1 MREVNGPQ
9 QPEMVSTAPLYCWE
23 QQLLRVLSAVVG
35 AKQASA
41 EEEYG
46 NVLPDIL
53 LKPKLIFCGR
63 EDGGGMEQE
72 AIASQSAKQPSY
84 SSTPELL
91 FTKRCRRRV
100 TS

>member
-1 MREVNGPQ
+1 
-9 QPEMVSTAPLYCWE
+9 MVRSSQRWFRPRPYIAGSSSSVCC
-23 QQLLRVLSAVVG
+23 LLWLG
-35 AKQASA
+35 AKRASA
-41 EEEYG
+41 EEEDG

-53 LKPKLIFCGR
+53 LKTKLIFRGR
-63 EDGGGMEQE
+63 EDGGGMKQE
-72 AIASQSAKQPSY
+72 AIASQSAKRPY

>member
-23 QQLLRVLSAVVG
+23 QQLLRVSSAVVG
-35 AKQASA
+35 AKRAIA
-41 EEEYG
+41 EEEDG
-46 NVLPDIL
+46 NVLPGIL
-53 LKPKLIFCGR
+53 LKTKLIFRGR
-63 EDGGGMEQE
+63 EDGGGMKQE
-72 AIASQSAKQPSY
+72 AIASQSAKQPY
-84 SSTPELL
+84 SATPELL